1 MIKSKHAVTTH
12 RSARSITLSALG
24 GLVALLSC
32 VSQSHASKAVVIGD
46 SIGVGISM
54 AGHVPRL
61 AHNSVT
67 IRSADALSQLKH
79 VPHGSVAII
88 SLGTNDAVGSIK
100 GVESGIDK
108 IVAVAKSEDLH
119 VVWVGPP
126 CVRKDWNKNVV
137 KLDEILKQRLDG
149 KIAYV
154 SAADNA
160 LCDGDLRAG
169 DGVHFNMR
177 GYSKLWARASEA
189 AGVPIEADKSDKA
202 DEPGSKSK
210 KKRSHAKKRH
220 SPEQE
225 LDSQAAAEPHPG
237 PAPAPQ
243 AEVAAK

>member
-1 MIKSKHAVTTH
+1 MVRPNDAVTIR
-12 RSARSITLSALG
+12 RSVRSITLSALS

-32 VSQSHASKAVVIGD
+32 ASQSHASKAVVIGD

-67 IRSADALSQLKH
+67 IRSADALSQLKR

-108 IVAVAKSEDLH
+108 IVAVAMSEELH

-137 KLDEILKQRLDG
+137 KLDEILKSRLAG
-149 KIAYV
+149 KISYV
-154 SAADNA
+154 SAADAA
-160 LCDGDLRAG
+160 LCDGGLRAG

-177 GYSKLWARASEA
+177 GYSMLWARASEA
-189 AGVPIEADKSDKA
+189 AGVPIEADRAQA
-202 DEPGSKSK
+202 DEAISKTK
-210 KKRSHAKKRH
+210 KKRAHAKKRH
-220 SPEQE
+220 APEK
-225 LDSQAAAEPHPG
+225 DSNEQAAIESRPTAEAH
-237 PAPAPQ
+237 
-243 AEVAAK
+243 AEVVAK